1 MNLFSNS
8 RAVIG
13 TAIVLFSAAS
23 MSADV
28 ATSTTNTKQQESTS
42 SQTEQAHSQWGITST
57 EYSRYQEL
65 MKGIRGSISPSTI
78 SPIEVLG
85 IHARNASER
94 DKYARLWA
102 DAMEKDAER
111 VLAFSNAY
119 DNAWKGKGSPT
130 LIDLSK
136 FTLSD
141 AGDSFKSN
149 TGSLNGVDNNLLFI
163 TKISGCE
170 PCDSRLESLLT
181 TLTVDTLSTLDI
193 YFIDT
198 QGNATGV
205 VRKWAQ
211 SKNID
216 TTLLKNKR
224 ITLNHGV
231 EIAKNLKLSGN
242 DLPAVFKKSDQGG
255 VKRVK

>member
-1 MNLFSNS
+1 MNLLGNS
-8 RAVIG
+8 RTVIG

-23 MSADV
+23 MSADL
-28 ATSTTNTKQQESTS
+28 AISTTNTTQRESTS
-42 SQTEQAHSQWGITST
+42 SQTEQARAQWGISST

-94 DKYARLWA
+94 KKYARLWA

-111 VLAFSNAY
+111 VLAFGNAY
-119 DNAWKGKGSPT
+119 DTAWKEKGSPA

-136 FTLSD
+136 FTFSD
-141 AGDSFKSN
+141 AGDSSKTN
-149 TGSLNGVDNNLLFI
+149 TGSLNGIDNNLLFI

-181 TLTVDTLSTLDI
+181 TLTVDSLSTLDI

-216 TTLLKNKR
+216 TKLLKNKR
-224 ITLNHGV
+224 ITLNHGDD
-231 EIAKNLKLSGN
+231 IAKNLKLSDS
-242 DLPAVFKKSDQGG
+242 DLPAVFKKSEQGG
-255 VKRVK
+255 VKRVE